1 MKNKLKSVK
10 KGSKSAVTSQAQS
23 QARSDQASRPSPECE
38 KANLLTHA
46 ILTVPRAERWKLPP
60 KAEDAVIALAAK
72 VGCTV
77 GLDEVR
83 RQIARLASAPN
94 PLIRRKGAEW
104 RLTAAGR
111 KEHNELIVE
120 DLERGREARE
130 HRVFLAWCEMENAVL
145 QAVGCLS
152 LLQETIGHKLIKD
165 SGEPANR
172 TAAGIY
178 HLSEATSE
186 RLSVAFDS
194 IHRLAS
200 AN

>member
-94 PLIRRKGAEW
+94 PLIRRNGVGW

-111 KEHNELIVE
+111 REHGELLVK
-120 DLERGREARE
+120 DLVRGHEARK
-130 HRVFLAWCEMENAVL
+130 HNMFVAWCEMENAVL
-145 QAVGCLS
+145 QAIGCLS
-152 LLQETIGHKLIKD
+152 LFQETIEHKLIEN
-165 SGEPANR
+165 GEGPSNR

-178 HLSEATSE
+178 HLFDATSE